1 VAVVHRHGGAPHR
14 RVLSIAGT
22 NGDDV
27 RRRRVVDFT
36 NRFRNQPCRIDYR
49 RHDWAHLFL
58 YVVVNMRGFIA
69 LLFLLCA
76 SAASAQWGGGGGT
89 TNSVSTASNTQRQ
102 LCSIRAADFNSTAD
116 QLCVL
121 PAAVTTYKIIEIFET
136 NCSSSPGSAAGGVYT
151 AASKGGTA
159 IVAAS
164 QTFVTA
170 QAIAPTIPNTLA
182 ANMATTRFT
191 ANPLYLSLTTPKG
204 SAATCDMYVIGVD
217 LT

>member
-1 VAVVHRHGGAPHR
+1 MAVIHGDRGASHC
-14 RVLSIAGT
+14 RVLSTAGT
-22 NGDDV
+22 NGDDIC
-27 RRRRVVDFT
+27 RRGVVDFT
-36 NRFRNQPCRIDYR
+36 TWFRNQSRRLDYR
-49 RHDWAHLFL
+49 RYDRAHLFL
-58 YVVVNMRGFIA
+58 HVVVNMRGFIT

-182 ANMATTRFT
+182 TNMATTRFT

-204 SAATCDMYVIGVD
+204 SAVTCDMYVIGVD